1 MEGFDHERRGLSRRG
16 LLTGAAVAAAA
27 SAVLVAEPA
36 AATGS
41 GLEGV
46 VGGVTRPKNLRRI
59 VDWSAA
65 ELSVAIKRRV
75 VTCVEVMTA
84 YLDQID
90 EFNPAVNAIVALRPR
105 SELLAEA
112 REKDALLKRGSYQG
126 WMHGFPQAVKDLA
139 NVEGL
144 PTSAGFFRGAFAA
157 APATADSIF
166 VERVRAAGAIFIGKT
181 NTPEF
186 GLGSNTY
193 NEVYGTTFNAYDQTK
208 SAGGSSGGAAVALAL
223 KMLPVADGS
232 DFFGSLRNPPGWNNV
247 YGLRPSFG
255 RVPSTGPRPYE
266 TFVSQGGT
274 EGPLARNPLDLALM
288 LETMSGY
295 DPRQPLSIDSDLGDV
310 RDLSA
315 NLRGKKV
322 AWLGDLGG
330 YFPMDPEVLTVTTA
344 ALSTFRSLGMSVTTL
359 DDLPSITSTV
369 GDGFAGKSDL
379 WPTWLTFRH
388 WIVGSGLS
396 GLAAGTL
403 GQYMKPEAIYEVEG
417 VTVGADGNAPIS
429 GLDAFNGSV
438 TRTAMYR
445 AFREQI
451 FNTYD
456 YVVLPTA
463 QIFPFTVAGS
473 DAINWPSS
481 INGVEM
487 SSYHRWMEV
496 TAIGTLLNAP
506 TIAMPAGF
514 SASGLPIGLQAIGRN
529 HDDMG
534 VLRLAYAW
542 DKKTRWTQRQPAL
555 LG

>member
-1 MEGFDHERRGLSRRG
+1 MDDLHEERRGLSRRG
-16 LLTGAAVAAAA
+16 LLTGAAAAAAA
-27 SAVLVAEPA
+27 SAVLVSEPA
-36 AATGS
+36 AAAGGDLHAT
-41 GLEGV
+41 
-46 VGGVTRPKNLRRI
+46 VGTLSRPKNLRRI
-59 VDWSAA
+59 VDWTAA

-90 EFNPAVNAIVALRPR
+90 EFNPSVNAIVALRPR
-105 SELLAEA
+105 AELLAEA
-112 REKDALLKRGSYQG
+112 AEKDALLRRGRYQG

-139 NVEGL
+139 NVIGL
-144 PTSAGFFRGAFAA
+144 PTSAGFFRDSFAA
-157 APATADSIF
+157 AAATADSIF

-193 NEVYGTTFNAYDQTK
+193 NNVYGTTYNAYDQTK
-208 SAGGSSGGAAVALAL
+208 SAGGSSGGAAVAVAL

-247 YGLRPSFG
+247 YGLRPSYG
-255 RVPSTGPRPYE
+255 RVPGTGPRPYE
-266 TFVSQGGT
+266 TFVAQGGT
-274 EGPLARNPLDLALM
+274 EGPIARNPQDLALM
-288 LETMSGY
+288 LETMAGY
-295 DPRQPLSIDSDLGDV
+295 DARQPLSIDSDFEARG
-310 RDLSA
+310 LSA
-315 NLRGKKV
+315 SMRGKKV

-330 YFPMDPEVLTVTTA
+330 YLPMEPEVLQVTKA
-344 ALSTFRSLGMSVTTL
+344 ALKTFRSMGMSVTTI
-359 DDLPSITSTV
+359 DELPSITSTT
-369 GDGFAGKSDL
+369 GDGFAGNTDL

-396 GLAAGTL
+396 GLAAGSL

-438 TRTAMYR
+438 KRTAMYR
-445 AFREQI
+445 AFQEQI

-463 QIFPFTVAGS
+463 QVFPFTVAGS
-473 DAINWPSS
+473 DAINWPESV
-481 INGVEM
+481 NGVEM

-506 TIAMPAGF
+506 TVAMPAGF
-514 SASGLPIGLQAIGRN
+514 SDSGLPIGLQAIGRN
-529 HDDMG
+529 HDDIG
-534 VLRLAYAW
+534 VLRLAQAW
-542 DKKTRWTQRQPAL
+542 EKKTRWSERKPPL
-555 LG
+555 LD